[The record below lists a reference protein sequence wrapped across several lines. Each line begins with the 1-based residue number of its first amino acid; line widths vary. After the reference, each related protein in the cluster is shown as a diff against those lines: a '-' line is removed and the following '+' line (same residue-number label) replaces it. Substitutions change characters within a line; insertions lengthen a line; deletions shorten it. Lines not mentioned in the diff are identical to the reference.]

1 MPLAIPLANI
11 AEKPKNF
18 GHSRWI
24 VIGYLGNL
32 LLLGL
37 AAFIGLYNVHVQDLN
52 LHKTLEANREK
63 ARLMQTMYGV
73 LRERMLLL
81 HIAAEEEDPIEVDDL
96 LARYRDYARTYIS
109 AREALGQTSLS
120 PAQLEQLQR
129 QSEALRQTQPVL
141 DRIAELLLEGH
152 MDKARAQL
160 RRTQGVS
167 NHIRDQLL
175 QMAELERQTADQTEQ
190 DGSKV
195 LARARAQI
203 ALFVGIS
210 LLASGVILFFILRL
224 IHQKNQATQRLLLKL
239 DQANAKLGRK
249 VAMRT
254 VELEDLSWRNQQI
267 VDAAMD
273 GFYIANTQGRILDC
287 NEVLER
293 MLGYTKAELQQR
305 YIWDVD
311 AMDTQAAVQARSQK
325 ILREG
330 RAYFDS
336 SIRCKDGRVLHV
348 AVHVTLAKDDDDPLF
363 FIYIHDI
370 SERKYQEAMLIASE
384 SRFRSL
390 VEKVHD
396 WIWTVDAEG
405 RFTYSSPRVESMLGY
420 PQQTIMGKSLLDFM
434 PRREAARVRG
444 LYGAILAKGKA
455 FDSMETLVL
464 HRDETELT
472 LETSGMPLFNEQQ
485 ELLGYT
491 GVSRDISERKRT
503 EHELRTMALVFE
515 SKEAIFITD
524 AKSRFVRVN
533 EAFTRITGYGAD
545 EVIGQGIGLMK
556 SGRHD
561 KAFYKSM
568 WRDIEHKDHWEGEIW
583 NKRKNGE
590 IYPEWLSITAVR
602 GVEGAIS
609 NYIAHFTDLSLLK
622 SQQAQLERVA
632 REEQTLAKVLHLAL
646 NDSDMDSFLD
656 TALKGL
662 LPSVP
667 GLEALPRGIIFLTAE
682 TPAGPVLRMHA
693 QSNLPP
699 ATQDGCREV
708 AFGDCI
714 CGQVAQ
720 TRQAVLPSQPQTHEA
735 LRIANAPVHAH
746 DHTHY
751 ALPLLHG
758 EESLGVLNLY
768 VRTDYQHSLAEIEF
782 LSRVAQVLSLGIH
795 KRQAEQRLIETKT
808 EAEEANQAKSQF
820 LSRMSHELRTPLNA
834 IIGFSQLLALDPLEP
849 SERDSVDEIH
859 KAGQHLLR
867 LINEVLDLARI
878 ESGRIEIH
886 SALLDLGELLQ
897 DCASLVRPMAQQAKV
912 RLELPERSLELM
924 ADRDRLKQV
933 MLNLL
938 SNAIKYNHPGGRVRV
953 WLDTLGTEAH
963 CISVEDTGI
972 GLSLNQMEHLFE
984 PFNRLH
990 AEQGAIEGSGIGLV
1004 IVKNLIELM
1013 GWRLAIHSHPGVG
1026 SCFHILLDQGGKLGM
1041 ATRQHLG
1048 HEPIG
1053 SLLLLGDNPASL
1065 YSLADW
1071 LRRASFKVDIAHLES
1086 EARRLIQEHHPRL
1099 LLLDEPKPWQLAL
1112 LEKDMRILA
1121 LGEPVQGLPWGTHLL
1136 EKPLNP
1142 ATLFEALHK
1151 ITDPHVYSI
1160 SSSLSDLEPVGRIEG
1175 SRQ

>member
-1 MPLAIPLANI
+1 MPLAVPLANHPRPQKTI
-11 AEKPKNF
+11 
-18 GHSRWI
+18 RWI
-24 VIGYLGNL
+24 VIGYLANL

-37 AAFIGLYNVHVQDLN
+37 AAFIGLYNVHVQDQS
-52 LHKTLEANREK
+52 LHKTLETNREK
-63 ARLMQTMYGV
+63 ARLMQTLYGV

-120 PAQLEQLQR
+120 PVQLEQLQR

-175 QMAELERQTADQTEQ
+175 QMAELERQTANQTEL
-190 DGSKV
+190 DGSEV
-195 LARARAQI
+195 LARARTQI
-203 ALFVGIS
+203 ALFIGIS

-224 IHQKNQATQRLLLKL
+224 IRQKNQATQRLLLQL
-239 DQANAKLGRK
+239 DQANARLGRK
-249 VAMRT
+249 VALRT
-254 VELEDLSWRNQQI
+254 AELEDLSWRNQQI

-293 MLGYTKAELQQR
+293 MLGYTKAELLQR
-305 YIWDVD
+305 YIWDVEATD
-311 AMDTQAAVQARSQK
+311 SQVAVQERSQR

-330 RAYFDS
+330 RDYFDS

-348 AVHVTLAKDDDDPLF
+348 AVHVTLAKDDEDPLF

-405 RFTYSSPRVESMLGY
+405 RFTYSSPRVESLLGY
-420 PQQTIMGKSLLDFM
+420 PPQTIIGKSLIDFM
-434 PRREAARVRG
+434 PRREAVRARSR
-444 LYGAILAKGKA
+444 YGAILAKGKA
-455 FDSMETLVL
+455 FDGMENLVL
-464 HRDETELT
+464 HKDESELT
-472 LETSGMPLFNEQQ
+472 LETSGMPLYNEQQ

-503 EHELRTMALVFE
+503 EQELRTMALVFE

-524 AKSRFVRVN
+524 AQSRFVRVN

-561 KAFYKSM
+561 EAFYKSM
-568 WRDIEHKDHWEGEIW
+568 WRDIELKDHWEGEIW

-602 GVEGAIS
+602 DIEGAIS

-622 SQQAQLERVA
+622 SQQTQLERVA

-646 NDSDMDSFLD
+646 NDSDMDSFLGA
-656 TALKGL
+656 ALQEL
-662 LPSVP
+662 IPSVS
-667 GLEALPRGIIFLTAE
+667 GLESLPRGIIFLAKDTPTGPCLEMRAQHNLTAI
-682 TPAGPVLRMHA
+682 
-693 QSNLPP
+693 
-699 ATQDGCREV
+699 TQNKCQEV

-714 CGQVAQ
+714 CGQVAKTKQ
-720 TRQAVLPSQPQTHEA
+720 PLLPGQHQAHGA
-735 LRIANAPVHAH
+735 LSIANFPAHNH

-751 ALPLLHG
+751 VLPLLHG
-758 EESLGVLNLY
+758 DDVLGALNLY
-768 VRTDYQHSLAEIEF
+768 VRTDYNPSATETEF
-782 LSRVAQVLSLGIH
+782 LFRMAQVLSLGIH
-795 KRQAEQRLIETKT
+795 RRLAEQQLIEARI
-808 EAEEANQAKSQF
+808 EAEEANQAKSRF
-820 LSRMSHELRTPLNA
+820 LSQMSHELRTPLNA
-834 IIGFSQLLALDPLEP
+834 IIGFSQLLELAPLDPGD
-849 SERDSVDEIH
+849 RDNVEEIH
-859 KAGQHLLR
+859 KAGKHLLN

-878 ESGRIEIH
+878 ESGRIDIH
-886 SALLDLGELLQ
+886 PEQLDLGALLQ
-897 DCASLVRPMAQQAKV
+897 DCASLILPLAQQAKV
-912 RLELPERSLELM
+912 QLELPKRSLRLL
-924 ADRDRLKQV
+924 ADRNRLKQV

-938 SNAIKYNHPGGRVRV
+938 SNAIKYNHPGGQVRV
-953 WLDTLGTEAH
+953 WLDDLSSNAY

-972 GLSLNQMEHLFE
+972 GLSLSQMEHLFE

-990 AEQGAIEGSGIGLV
+990 AEQGHIEGSGIGLI

-1013 GWRLAIHSHPGVG
+1013 GWQLAIHSHHGLG
-1026 SCFHILLDQGGKLGM
+1026 SCFHILLRTPQ
-1041 ATRQHLG
+1041 RP
-1048 HEPIG
+1048 HEIDRTAPIVPV
-1053 SLLLLGDNPASL
+1053 LVLGDNPANL

-1071 LRRASFKVDIAHLES
+1071 LRCADLEPHITHLEA
-1086 EARRLIQEHHPRL
+1086 EAKEHIQAHRPRL
-1099 LLLDEPKPWQLAL
+1099 AVLDEPQPWQLAL
-1112 LEKDMRILA
+1112 LEHDMRVLA
-1121 LGEPVQGLPWGTHLL
+1121 LGETVAALPPGALRL
-1136 EKPLNP
+1136 KKPLEPSTFIN
-1142 ATLFEALHK
+1142 AALSMVES
-1151 ITDPHVYSI
+1151 TPSA
-1160 SSSLSDLEPVGRIEG
+1160 
-1175 SRQ
+1175 